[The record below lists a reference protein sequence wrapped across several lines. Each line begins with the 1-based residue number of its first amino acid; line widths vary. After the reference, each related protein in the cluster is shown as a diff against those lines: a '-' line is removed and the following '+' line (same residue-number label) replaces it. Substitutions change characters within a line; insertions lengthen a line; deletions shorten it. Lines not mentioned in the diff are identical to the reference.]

1 MVYYRKIL
9 RMLLSLSL
17 FFVLLMDGVLLW
29 QTLFRER
36 QRFERDL
43 DEKIN
48 HIAEFT
54 DSRIAMNQLRTTIIS
69 SSDALYR
76 YISAEQPQDY
86 HLLVFSNY
94 IKSLYTVTPAQQ
106 IRFAVSYL
114 TNDYAVMTDYNT
126 DIATMLTLFYMTPE
140 QLEAVT
146 RYFDEQFN
154 AVCTLVPVQH
164 ENTNYI
170 VFIRCTKNWYAQPV
184 YFFSLYAEDQ
194 LFNTAAIGEGTLR
207 FYQEEALTY
216 TAEPHGRSRNIRR
229 TAFRIKDSN
238 TGLFRY
244 ELTYP
249 YQPPLS
255 GSVAVII
262 LTGIAAA
269 AGMAALMNRFTR
281 KLYKPIENL
290 LRLTDMPNTPV
301 HAEDEFACIS
311 NTIKTLNREV
321 DTMSA
326 SLRRYDQLLER
337 TFLRELL
344 CNYMPQEEA
353 ESRASRLRLA
363 DIPAQLETA
372 VIRYGSVEESELAG
386 NGIPYNV
393 CFMLKQKMEQVFTA
407 ESKRF
412 AFFRI
417 IDVTLD
423 TQALIV
429 SVADTPD
436 NAAVSDASLK
446 GERSDAL
453 KTLLSEV
460 FAQHELTEQF
470 GVHAAVG
477 SEVSGLWNIGASYRN
492 ALWLLEVQSYTANGS
507 PVITNADISQTV
519 IKTAAYYPLS
529 AEQALINAVIHKKIE
544 LWQSV
549 LADIFLENRK
559 RDGKNTA
566 QLALLLTSTIQ
577 RLLDGIQKTPEQIF
591 GTDTTILLTMS
602 ACKKLEELYN
612 TVKSVLIRI
621 TEYLRAAPKPA
632 NPFLIEQMKTF
643 IKKNYTRNI
652 SLDDLADAVNLSPNY
667 VSTTFKNSFGRNF
680 KDYLNYYR
688 YEAACEMIRS
698 VPSRKLKEVAAACG
712 CSTDI
717 LTRLFLKY
725 GSMLPTDFQKQVQMG
740 E

>member
-9 RMLLSLSL
+9 RALLGVSL
-17 FFVLLMDGVLLW
+17 FFVLLIDVVLLW
-29 QTLFRER
+29 QTLSRER
-36 QRFERDL
+36 QRFDREL

-48 HIAEFT
+48 HIAAFT
-54 DSRIAMNQLRTTIIS
+54 DSRLAMNQLRTAIIS

-76 YISAEQPQDY
+76 YISAEHPQDY

-94 IKSLYTVTPAQQ
+94 IKNLYTVTPAQHM
-106 IRFAVSYL
+106 RFAVSYL
-114 TNDYAVMTDYNT
+114 SNDYAVMADYNT
-126 DIATMLTLFYMTPE
+126 DIATMLRLFYMTSE

-154 AVCTLVPVQH
+154 AVCTLVPVRH
-164 ENTNYI
+164 EDKNYI
-170 VFIRCTKNWYAQPV
+170 VFIQCTKNWYAQPV

-194 LFNTAAIGEGTLR
+194 FFDTVAIGAGSLR
-207 FYQEEALTY
+207 FYQEETLAY
-216 TAEPHGRSRNIRR
+216 TAEVYASDQHIRR
-229 TAFRIKDSN
+229 LASRTKDSD

-244 ELTYP
+244 ELLYP

-255 GSVAVII
+255 GSAAVIV

-269 AGMAALMNRFTR
+269 AGIAALMNRFTHR
-281 KLYKPIENL
+281 LYRPIENIL
-290 LRLTDMPNTPV
+290 QLTDMSDTPV
-301 HAEDEFACIS
+301 CAEDEFAYIS
-311 NTIKTLNREV
+311 NRIKTLNREV

-326 SLRRYDQLLER
+326 SLQRYNQLLER

-344 CNYMPQEEA
+344 CNYMPKEKA
-353 ESRASRLRLA
+353 EVRAARLRLT
-363 DIPAQLETA
+363 DIPAPLKTA
-372 VIRYGSVEESELAG
+372 VIRYGIADGGDAEG
-386 NGIPYNV
+386 DGIPYNE
-393 CFMLKQKMEQVFTA
+393 CFMLKQKLKKVFTV
-407 ESKRF
+407 EGKRF
-412 AFFRI
+412 VFFRI
-417 IDVTLD
+417 IDVSFD
-423 TQALIV
+423 TQVLIV
-429 SVADTPD
+429 SLADTPD
-436 NAAVSDASLK
+436 NATVSDASLK
-446 GERSDAL
+446 EEKFDRL

-460 FAQHELTEQF
+460 FAQQELAEQF
-470 GVHAAVG
+470 GVRAAVG
-477 SEVSGLWNIGASYRN
+477 YDVNDLWNIGASYRN
-492 ALWLLEVQSYTANGS
+492 ALWLLEVQSYTAHGS
-507 PVITNADISQTV
+507 PVITNTDISQAV

-559 RDGKNTA
+559 RDGQNTA

-591 GTDTTILLTMS
+591 GTDTAVLLTMS
-602 ACKKLEELYN
+602 SCKKLEELYN

-621 TEYLRAAPKPA
+621 TEYLRAAPKTA
-632 NPFLIEQMKTF
+632 NPFLIEQMESF
-643 IKKNYTRNI
+643 IKKNYTKNI

-688 YEAACEMIRS
+688 YEAACSMIRAD
-698 VPSRKLKEVAAACG
+698 PSRKLKEVAAACG

-725 GSMLPTDFQKQVQMG
+725 GNILPTDFQKQVHTL
-740 E
+740 